1 MQMHCRLWAARVASA
16 VLIQPFLE
24 VNTLRQKLVHPK
36 DKAPNHKQSNVVY
49 SIHCKEE
56 GCKEHYIG
64 ETKQIL
70 QKRLYQHRRGNS
82 SGPQSAVHLHLE
94 ATKHSFEDSE
104 VRILAKEQRWFERG
118 VKEAIF
124 VKQQNPSL
132 NRNGGLRFNL
142 DPVFNRILRPK
153 HTGLSHVNE
162 VEPGTEP
169 DNRQG
174 TSGLQSRS
182 D

>member
-1 MQMHCRLWAARVASA
+1 MFREHSQSA
-16 VLIQPFLE
+16 VILDGHLTNAKIREQKEKQKLTEVKRRGDVVPYVAGVSEKLQRIFWQYKIPTYFKP

-94 ATKHSFEDSE
+94 ATKHSF
-104 VRILAKEQRWFERG
+104 G
-118 VKEAIF
+118 
-124 VKQQNPSL
+124 N
-132 NRNGGLRFNL
+132 N
-142 DPVFNRILRPK
+142 
-153 HTGLSHVNE
+153 
-162 VEPGTEP
+162 
-169 DNRQG
+169 
-174 TSGLQSRS
+174 
-182 D
+182 